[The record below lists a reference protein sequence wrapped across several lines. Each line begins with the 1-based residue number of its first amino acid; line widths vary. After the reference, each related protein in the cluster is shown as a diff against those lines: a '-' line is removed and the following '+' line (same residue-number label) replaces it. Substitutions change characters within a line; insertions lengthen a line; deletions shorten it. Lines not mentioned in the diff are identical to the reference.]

1 MSGYIP
7 GGATSGDSEAND
19 NIHSLLAQ
27 LRGQSSPS
35 PGPGSGPGANSGP
48 HGQYGYGQGGQSYY
62 GRRSGS
68 ESPSNFQTSIDSPAF
83 MPEAPTPPVG
93 FSHSQYPPGM
103 MNPIGTGRGAVG
115 DERTAHL
122 LNLLKYNGQQGGQSN
137 SQQPSSREPPM
148 NFAPAPIAPPVIH
161 APAPAAA
168 DPTGLLA
175 ALMKGAMQP
184 EPTKPEP
191 VPSANWSQ
199 AGPAGPSNDTQQY
212 LLSLL
217 NRPKPSQNDVN
228 DVSQSDLMTPPPGDD
243 DARDIDDRHRSAEPT
258 LVDAVPSQ
266 SEFEFDSRN
275 IESPHPKFDST
286 PHSQHSQAFSTTKF
300 SAHGSVSNPFED
312 HHSGSSP
319 VHRTPASTTPGQSAS
334 GQAGAAPIQILK
346 KPDSAQSTHDQK
358 RPLSDRGAMPSPEH
372 TRRKLEHA
380 SSPLSQ
386 SSASRPAHMNASPFS
401 DTSVEHRL
409 RNSYVGDKHKE
420 SVAEAVSGLAEQ
432 ADREAREA
440 LARAQDEQAQA
451 DIAQDLHKML
461 NARTEQE
468 FAHASQAAAQGI
480 KKELDREDNASLEA
494 ALSPDMAKEVKDIVD
509 EVAQGSSQA
518 VADSWESAEADEIV
532 VIEEPEA
539 PIKVYNFPMKPW
551 ITISLLDSDAY
562 RPVFRE
568 ESTLDIARLKK
579 DFDQIDRNLV
589 SASETYMAYGMS
601 KAGGLRV
608 IRQEDGK
615 DAKLFTDTKDRIFN
629 VAISASQG
637 TPTQPPREAIIGT
650 GVSGTVYWIQ
660 LKNGDRDH
668 LEDAHPE
675 QYGFALPPIAAQE
688 GGDAP
693 GGILKTRART
703 SSAHPEFFAVGRGK
717 SINIIWPSFILEHNL
732 FKQGHDRVVD
742 TERLSKQCSLKI
754 NTGKAGKDFTFSQDD
769 TLMVTLDKSGRVKFW
784 DIRDLTAAREG
795 SDPLNPMPAQT
806 SLEVKEPLM
815 TLTSTPEGEKAW
827 PTSVL
832 LLDKFRPYQ
841 KRAALRYMVVGMK
854 QNHTLQL
861 WDLALGKPVQEFN
874 FPHNKE
880 SDAVCSVMYHAPSSM
895 IVVGHP
901 TRNSIY
907 FLHLS
912 APKYTLKNLSQVE
925 YVQRLVAQD
934 ASIPQPESTA
944 VVSGIREYSF
954 ANKGVLRSLT
964 ILENPASSGD
974 ADEPTLFELYAMHS
988 KGVTCLSI
996 KQGEL
1001 GWTKDNKVL
1010 APADA
1015 VESGLAKI
1023 TKLVAPATQE
1033 TQPAPA
1039 PAETPTPQIRIATRS
1054 NKEASKTP
1062 ASQLE
1067 EKKEITTPSKADRK
1081 DEVETPVP
1089 QTEGREKKGRK
1100 KKTAAAAAA
1109 AAAAAERELPA
1120 SNGTADLG
1128 RTSSQNKAA
1137 KTPRPND
1144 TTALALS
1151 NQFADLS
1158 LLTGGPQDIDA
1169 LVSSM
1174 ESRIVS
1180 NITNRFDG
1188 QFDRMYK
1195 QIQGFQESRESAF
1208 ASSQT
1213 HLLQLVSDVL
1223 NDNTE
1228 SVLKNLIIE
1237 QINVSVVPAIQTAVD
1252 KSVSEQLGSQASS
1265 QMVTIQKEIQRLLP
1279 GAVSQTMQRPDIV
1292 KGISD
1297 KVSHNVNAHVESQ
1310 VAASLE
1316 TIAKMA
1322 AQNVHQRVMADVS
1335 AQINGAFVRLEER
1348 RRSED
1353 DKLDRLIAQTTDLS
1367 NAISSLA
1374 ASQAAMQNEVFT
1386 LKQSVRE
1393 QQRERELPAREP
1405 MHVHPLAHGGSG
1417 SHNKPGPSQDLVS
1430 YAPHQQ
1436 QQQQHVQQPPHLHSH
1451 QQHGYGGQDQQVLFA
1466 PTTREN
1472 REKLELND
1480 LMETIDSLMRQN
1492 NFDDAILRWLQSGNK
1507 TEEIFVQVLYKYDP
1521 VRLSDL
1527 QPLLLL
1533 SVGAT
1538 ITNDFSRSSDK
1549 IMEKIRWLEIVV
1561 FSLNQ
1566 RVPTLDDQVREVTP
1580 KIMSLVKSRSEQL
1593 MMDISRIAPQDPS
1606 LKTLA
1611 NLAHVAGRITDNQ
1624 RRFLNAFEIC
1634 CATAKTMRYRNLG
1647 LASCLVWPAAAWNHA
1662 SEAQLQGALAESG
1675 YTLVAFVHTA
1685 STNSPFR
1692 HQPEEPP
1699 SKSLESE
1706 WTSMQDSQNDPNI
1719 LSFDCAA
1726 HPSTCTTLEF
1736 GPQITAFPT
1745 IHIYHRD
1752 GRVDVYDGPPKAR
1765 EIIPFLHRALRPP
1778 VLEIDAHPSLAR
1790 LDDTVVMARIHPE
1803 DWRLYD
1809 EIYEMAGVWRYKM
1822 SFVGCAER
1830 KVPELRREAWEGY
1843 KKEGRQIL
1851 HFVSADDEEKERYRK
1866 EVRGLLGRYKDKVKF
1881 VVTDPTAGLGDLPVL
1896 DGEKSG
1902 LVLEDTKTGELRRYS
1917 KDGGDKITGETV
1929 ESFLKEVHGG
1939 AEQGQP
1945 AVPREKSPEAK
1956 EGQQKAGEEKT
1967 AAEEADAKSG
1977 TVHEEL

>member
-7 GGATSGDSEAND
+7 GGATSGDPEGND
-19 NIHSLLAQ
+19 SFNSLLAQ

-35 PGPGSGPGANSGP
+35 PGPGSGPGVNSGG
-48 HGQYGYGQGGQSYY
+48 HGQFGYGQAGQSYY
-62 GRRSGS
+62 GHRSGS
-68 ESPSNFQTSIDSPAF
+68 ESPGNFQTGIDSPAF

-93 FSHSQYPPGM
+93 FGGSQFPPGM
-103 MNPIGTGRGAVG
+103 MNPIGTGRGAVS
-115 DERTAHL
+115 DERTNHL
-122 LNLLKYNGQQGGQSN
+122 LNLLKNNGQQGGQSN
-137 SQQPSSREPPM
+137 VQQQQSYREAPM

-175 ALMKGAMQP
+175 ALMKGTMQP

-191 VPSANWSQ
+191 APTSTWNQSAAS
-199 AGPAGPSNDTQQY
+199 SDTQQY

-217 NRPKPSQNDVN
+217 NRPKPSQNDAN
-228 DVSQSDLMTPPPGDD
+228 DAAQSNLMTPPPGDED
-243 DARDIDDRHRSAEPT
+243 IRDIDDRHRSAEPT

-266 SEFEFDSRN
+266 SEFEFDSKN
-275 IESPHPKFDST
+275 LESPHPKFDST

-312 HHSGSSP
+312 HSGSSP
-319 VHRTPASTTPGQSAS
+319 VHRTPASTTPGAS
-334 GQAGAAPIQILK
+334 GSGHPATGPIQILK

-386 SSASRPAHMNASPFS
+386 ASASRPAHMNASPFS

-409 RNSYVGDKHKE
+409 RNSNASDRHKE

-440 LARAQDEQAQA
+440 LARAQDEQAQT
-451 DIAQDLHKML
+451 DIAHDLHKML
-461 NARTEQE
+461 NARNDQE
-468 FAHASQAAAQGI
+468 FAQASQSAAQGL
-480 KKELDREDNASLEA
+480 KKELSRDENSAVLEST
-494 ALSPDMAKEVKDIVD
+494 LSADVANEVKDIID
-509 EVAQGSSQA
+509 EAAQASSQA
-518 VADSWESAEADEIV
+518 VADSWESAEADEII
-532 VIEEPEA
+532 VIEEPET
-539 PIKVYNFPMKPW
+539 PVKVYNFPMKPW
-551 ITISLLDSDAY
+551 IAITLLDSEEP
-562 RPVFRE
+562 RPSFRE
-568 ESTLDIARLKK
+568 EAILDIARLKK

-629 VAISASQG
+629 VAISTS
-637 TPTQPPREAIIGT
+637 PPNQHPKEAIIGT

-784 DIRDLTAAREG
+784 DIRDLTTAREG
-795 SDPLNPMPAQT
+795 SDHLNPMPAQT

-954 ANKGVLRSLT
+954 ANKGVLRSLN
-964 ILENPASSGD
+964 ILENPAASGD
-974 ADEPTLFELYAMHS
+974 GDEPTLFELYAMHS
-988 KGVTCLSI
+988 KGVTCLFI

-1001 GWTKDNKVL
+1001 GWTKDNKVI
-1010 APADA
+1010 ASADA

-1023 TKLVAPATQE
+1023 TKLVAPVAAE
-1033 TQPAPA
+1033 TQQPPAPS
-1039 PAETPTPQIRIATRS
+1039 ETPAAQIRIATRN
-1054 NKEASKTP
+1054 NKDVAKALT
-1062 ASQLE
+1062 E
-1067 EKKEITTPSKADRK
+1067 EKKETVAPAKADRK

-1100 KKTAAAAAA
+1100 KKTAAAVAAA
-1109 AAAAAERELPA
+1109 AAAAAERELPT
-1120 SNGTADLG
+1120 SNGTADLS
-1128 RTSSQNKAA
+1128 RTSSSQNKAA
-1137 KTPRPND
+1137 KTPRLNES
-1144 TTALALS
+1144 TALTLS

-1158 LLTGGPQDIDA
+1158 LSSAGGSQDLDA
-1169 LVSSM
+1169 LVANM
-1174 ESRIVS
+1174 ESRIV
-1180 NITNRFDG
+1180 TNVASRFDSVFN
-1188 QFDRMYK
+1188 QILK
-1195 QIQGFQESRESAF
+1195 QMQSFTDSRETAF
-1208 ASSQT
+1208 AASQT
-1213 HLLQLVSDVL
+1213 SLLQMVSDVL

-1228 SVLKNLIIE
+1228 TVLRNLIIS
-1237 QINVSVVPAIQTAVD
+1237 QINDNVVPSIHRAVD
-1252 KSVSEQLGSQASS
+1252 KTVSEQLSSQAGA
-1265 QMVTIQKEIQRLLP
+1265 QLNAIQKEIQKLLP
-1279 GAVSQTMQRPDIV
+1279 GAVGQSLQRPDII

-1297 KVSHNVNAHVESQ
+1297 KVSHNVNAHVEAQ

-1316 TIAKMA
+1316 SIAPVIAKMA
-1322 AQNVHQRVMADVS
+1322 AQTVHGRITGDVN
-1335 AQINGAFVRLEER
+1335 AQINEAFARLEER

-1374 ASQAAMQNEVFT
+1374 ASQAAVQSELFT
-1386 LKQSVRE
+1386 LKQSMRE
-1393 QQRERELPAREP
+1393 QQREREREP
-1405 MHVHPLAHGGSG
+1405 QSQPHSHIPLPSHGSAGP
-1417 SHNKPGPSQDLVS
+1417 HNKPVPSRDIYPPQ
-1430 YAPHQQ
+1430 HQQ
-1436 QQQQHVQQPPHLHSH
+1436 QLVQQPSHMHAHHQHS
-1451 QQHGYGGQDQQVLFA
+1451 YGGEDQRVMFQPTSQD
-1466 PTTREN
+1466 N
-1472 REKLELND
+1472 RQKLELNSM
-1480 LMETIDSLMRQN
+1480 LETIDALMRSEN
-1492 NFDDAILRWLQSGNK
+1492 YDEAILRWLQAGPM
-1507 TEEIFVQVLYKYDP
+1507 TEEVFKQVLYKYDP
-1521 VRLSDL
+1521 VRLSNL

-1538 ITNDFSRSSDK
+1538 ITNDFSRTSEKVMDK
-1549 IMEKIRWLEIVV
+1549 VRWLEVVV
-1561 FSLNQ
+1561 FSFNQ
-1566 RVPTLDDQVREVTP
+1566 RVPELDDQVRDVTP
-1580 KIMSLVKSRSEQL
+1580 KIMTLIKTRCEQL
-1593 MMDISRIAPQDPS
+1593 LVEISRYAPQDPH
-1606 LKTLA
+1606 LKTLSS
-1611 NLAHVAGRITDNQ
+1611 LAHVAGRIMDAVQ
-1624 RRFLNAFEIC
+1624 APRH
-1634 CATAKTMRYRNLG
+1634 MSLG
-1647 LASCLVWPAAAWNHA
+1647 H
-1662 SEAQLQGALAESG
+1662 SG
-1675 YTLVAFVHTA
+1675 
-1685 STNSPFR
+1685 
-1692 HQPEEPP
+1692 P
-1699 SKSLESE
+1699 S
-1706 WTSMQDSQNDPNI
+1706 
-1719 LSFDCAA
+1719 
-1726 HPSTCTTLEF
+1726 
-1736 GPQITAFPT
+1736 
-1745 IHIYHRD
+1745 Y
-1752 GRVDVYDGPPKAR
+1752 
-1765 EIIPFLHRALRPP
+1765 
-1778 VLEIDAHPSLAR
+1778 
-1790 LDDTVVMARIHPE
+1790 
-1803 DWRLYD
+1803 
-1809 EIYEMAGVWRYKM
+1809 
-1822 SFVGCAER
+1822 
-1830 KVPELRREAWEGY
+1830 
-1843 KKEGRQIL
+1843 
-1851 HFVSADDEEKERYRK
+1851 
-1866 EVRGLLGRYKDKVKF
+1866 
-1881 VVTDPTAGLGDLPVL
+1881 
-1896 DGEKSG
+1896 
-1902 LVLEDTKTGELRRYS
+1902 
-1917 KDGGDKITGETV
+1917 
-1929 ESFLKEVHGG
+1929 
-1939 AEQGQP
+1939 
-1945 AVPREKSPEAK
+1945 
-1956 EGQQKAGEEKT
+1956 
-1967 AAEEADAKSG
+1967 
-1977 TVHEEL
+1977 